1 MSKEDKKNDE
11 TNDISD
17 TEEESPNQK
26 NRTKKDTYYVVS
38 SDRFGKIITQFNW
51 RKVHKGQSH
60 IYIEWAKV
68 VRLTLHSKK
77 KLRFIDWTILIPEND
92 PKKEDKW

>member
-38 SDRFGKIITQFNW
+38 SDRFGKIITQFN
-51 RKVHKGQSH
+51 
-60 IYIEWAKV
+60 
-68 VRLTLHSKK
+68 
-77 KLRFIDWTILIPEND
+77 
-92 PKKEDKW
+92 